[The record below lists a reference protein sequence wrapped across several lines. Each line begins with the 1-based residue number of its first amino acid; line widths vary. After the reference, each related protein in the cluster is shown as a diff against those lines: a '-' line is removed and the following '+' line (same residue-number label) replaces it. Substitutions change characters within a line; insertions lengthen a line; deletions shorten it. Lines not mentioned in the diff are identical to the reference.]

1 MTGDMSPAQ
10 VFGRLVVEKR
20 RTRLSDLK
28 EFPRYVIEYL
38 INQFCPG
45 EDFDA
50 EIGRYAASWRKNY
63 ASPAD
68 APRILHELKQK
79 RKLDLI
85 ARVEVRLETSED
97 KYWAPLGALNER
109 QIHVGENLVNKYP
122 RLMGGLWGIAELTY
136 DEAQVWKSKITPLFL
151 SDFTPFQHGRIDVE
165 EFLTKRAEFTA
176 TNGST

>member
-1 MTGDMSPAQ
+1 MSLANKAGE

-45 EDFDA
+45 HDFDA
-50 EIGRYAASWRKNY
+50 EIGRVRAKLAKNY

-85 ARVEVRLETSED
+85 ARVEVRRCS
-97 KYWAPLGALNER
+97 PGGSHSGPGLGCEIYR
-109 QIHVGENLVNKYP
+109 DH
-122 RLMGGLWGIAELTY
+122 
-136 DEAQVWKSKITPLFL
+136 
-151 SDFTPFQHGRIDVE
+151 
-165 EFLTKRAEFTA
+165 
-176 TNGST
+176 